1 MVFRTSVIAISAAVI
16 LAFAS
21 ECHKTASLFFAIGLA
36 ERMAE
41 QRQQERKAEE
51 EEEEED

>member
-21 ECHKTASLFFAIGLA
+21 ECYTTSLFFFSIGLA
-36 ERMAE
+36 ERALE
-41 QRQQERKAEE
+41 DREE
-51 EEEEED
+51 ERRAVEEED